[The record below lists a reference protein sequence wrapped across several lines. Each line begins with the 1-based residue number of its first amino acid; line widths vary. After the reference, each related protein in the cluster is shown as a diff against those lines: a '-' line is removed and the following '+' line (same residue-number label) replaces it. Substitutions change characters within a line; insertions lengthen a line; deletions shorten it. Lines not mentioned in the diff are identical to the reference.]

1 MPQAVLCHHCRQKKV
16 SVHGG
21 DICCSEG
28 CRVEM
33 AKTHAA
39 AEKEL
44 QTKGFVKVQGI
55 LNLWEKD
62 GRRISLAKVI
72 RHGVHALA

>member
-1 MPQAVLCHHCRQKKV
+1 
-16 SVHGG
+16 
-21 DICCSEG
+21 
-28 CRVEM
+28 M